1 MRVRYDYPRANK
13 IGRTGR
19 SSPNTER
26 LTVMPYGRHAIGAAT
41 RQGRKRMSR
50 KNRHV
55 LWAAIAFA
63 AVGAVYAM
71 SGSSTASSD
80 RNASTTPRIDVLAIM
95 TGVTNLPNEQFDAS

>member
-1 MRVRYDYPRANK
+1 MTIPERTKSAAPDDPRP
-13 IGRTGR
+13 T
-19 SSPNTER
+19 PER

-95 TGVTNLPNEQFDAS
+95 TGAKSLPNEQFDAS